1 MTDLQPFADDGMNP
15 AHRVFVVLGTFIGTA
30 AVSALLWNWW
40 SDRCGDNCPQPSIVH
55 MLVFLALLP
64 SLGTMA
70 AVLLVSIKAS
80 AAFKWRLAGALLLV
94 AVVIGA
100 IVARVP
106 ATA

>member
-1 MTDLQPFADDGMNP
+1 MTDAPQGNTPMHKVLA
-15 AHRVFVVLGTFIGTA
+15 VLGTFVGTA

-40 SDRCGDNCPQPSIVH
+40 APRCGDDCPTPNMVH

-70 AVLLVSIKAS
+70 VALLVSLKGS
-80 AAFKWRLAGALLLV
+80 AAFKWRVAVVLGLV

-100 IVARVP
+100 VVARLP
-106 ATA
+106 GG